1 MSVDYNDL
9 RKVDIINGAFS
20 RLRIS
25 GLTVD
30 ASGEDM
36 ELALTRLEDM
46 AYEFSSRNMDG
57 NYNFESLP
65 DPNSEIGIFPEF
77 KEAYETNLAVR
88 ITPDFGQS
96 KTNPL
101 LLQQANQSARNL
113 AARSAR
119 TRQTQYPE
127 RQPRG
132 SGVTLRYYPFSPHYR
147 NVDRAPINSDI
158 LRVGEVNDYTETWAS
173 YLNEL
178 ETITDHTIVADS
190 GIVVVRSSVDGPDVK
205 YRLRLD
211 NILLGS
217 GDEIQGTSRS
227 LTANTVEIEI
237 TTSEGRINRR
247 KVYYNTQR

>member
-1 MSVDYNDL
+1 MSIDYNDL
-9 RKVDIINGAFS
+9 KKVDIIRGAYS

-30 ASGEDM
+30 PTPEDM
-36 ELALTRLEDM
+36 DLALIRLEDM
-46 AYEFSSRNMDG
+46 AHEFASRNMDG
-57 NYNFESLP
+57 NFNFEVMP
-65 DPNSEIGIFPEF
+65 DPNSEVGVFPEF

-88 ITPDFGQS
+88 LTPDFGQS

-101 LLQQANQSARNL
+101 LAQQASQAARNL

-119 TRQTQYPE
+119 VRQTQYPE

-147 NVDRAPINSDI
+147 NVNRAPINADI
-158 LRVGEVNDYTETWAS
+158 LRVGEVNDYVQTWAS
-173 YLNEL
+173 YLNDL
-178 ETITDHTIVADS
+178 ETITDHTINADS
-190 GIVVVRSSVDGPDVK
+190 GIIVVSSSVDGPDVK

-211 NILLGS
+211 NISLGS
-217 GDEIQGTSRS
+217 GGEIQGTSRS
-227 LTANTVEIEI
+227 LTASTVEIEI